1 MLKVYFKYFEGRYI
15 KHGNR
20 VPSDAARYL
29 KEYFIEEQF
38 HKLSYSLDKL
48 ENYLLWVFSTHGKMS
63 WQTAFSYIDEYLK
76 VERKAFD
83 ISPFS
88 AIISKYIR
96 EEGIHSWKEYLL
108 PNGSSYPK
116 IVQHYMRDKNF
127 PFEFILYLN
136 WNIRRNKRY

>member
-1 MLKVYFKYFEGRYI
+1 MLRQRSPSVLFIYNTMLKVYFKYFEGRYI

-20 VPSDAARYL
+20 VPPDAARYL

-88 AIISKYIR
+88 ATTFDFVPDCRSL
-96 EEGIHSWKEYLL
+96 IHTFNALS
-108 PNGSSYPK
+108 
-116 IVQHYMRDKNF
+116 
-127 PFEFILYLN
+127 
-136 WNIRRNKRY
+136 